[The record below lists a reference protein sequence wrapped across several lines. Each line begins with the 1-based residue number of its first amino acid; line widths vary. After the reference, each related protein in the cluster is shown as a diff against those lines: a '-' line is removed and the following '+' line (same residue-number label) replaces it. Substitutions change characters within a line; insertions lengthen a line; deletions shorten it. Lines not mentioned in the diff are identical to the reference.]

1 MKFNL
6 SAYTIDRFF
15 AQVVERYS
23 ESLSIGT
30 VDIPAMTYREMG
42 ERVDAFQQQLLGQG
56 IGHGDRVAVVGVST
70 PEWAIAYT
78 AAMALG
84 VTAVPVM
91 EDFPAE
97 DIRQLI
103 EFAEVSGLIISS
115 QMMDKLGI
123 DKLAG
128 ESAADESA
136 AGESAAD
143 ESGAGES
150 AADGSAGFVPAAVKT
165 VIRMEDFAVVSSR
178 GAAPAVREEVR
189 EDDLAEIL
197 FTSGTTGFSK
207 GVMLTHKNLVSN
219 IFEGPDI
226 LQCIDTRSVVLSIL
240 PMAHA
245 FGSTSAYL
253 SIIYCG
259 ASLYFLG
266 KKPTIAALMKAFAV
280 IKPTILGSVPLI
292 FEKIYAKKV
301 SPLIAGKPLFR
312 FLAAHGPSRRLLF
325 RVIGKK
331 FKQAFGGR
339 LECAIIGGAALAE
352 EVEDF
357 LKIAGIP
364 FALGYGMTEAA
375 PLITFQSRER
385 SKKGSV
391 GWAVTDVEILI
402 ENPEPETGIGEILVR
417 GPNVM
422 QGYWKNPEA
431 TAEIL
436 SPDGWLRT
444 GDRGYLDDEG
454 FLFLKGRSKN
464 VIVGPSGENIYPEVI
479 ESLLSASPL
488 VDEALVYAENHKII
502 GRIFPNSDYI
512 NLKHAHESAGEWLER
527 LRKEVNAK
535 LPSASRIV
543 QMIEEKVPFIKTA
556 SNKIKRAENIGA
568 AAVSDRSEERRL
580 ETE

>member
-1 MKFNL
+1 MWCYTDDMKFNL

-42 ERVDAFQQQLLGQG
+42 ERVDAFQQLLLEQG

-70 PEWAIAYT
+70 PNWAIAYT

-84 VTAVPVM
+84 VTAVPLM

-103 EFAEVSGLIISS
+103 EFAEVTGLILSS
-115 QMMDKLGI
+115 QMMEKLGI
-123 DKLAG
+123 DKPMDFSS
-128 ESAADESA
+128 E
-136 AGESAAD
+136 
-143 ESGAGES
+143 
-150 AADGSAGFVPAAVKT
+150 AVKT
-165 VIRMEDFAVVSSR
+165 VIRMEDLEVVSSR
-178 GAAPAVREEVR
+178 GAPPAVREEVL

-266 KKPTIAALMKAFAV
+266 KKPTIAALMKAFTV
-280 IKPTILGSVPLI
+280 VKPTILGSVPLI

-301 SPLIAGKPLFR
+301 APLIAGKPLFR

-436 SPDGWLRT
+436 SPEGWLRT

-512 NLKHAHESAGEWLER
+512 NLKHAHESASEWLER

-543 QMIEEKVPFIKTA
+543 QIIEEKVPFIKTA

-568 AAVSDRSEERRL
+568 AASTASGRSGESRL
-580 ETE
+580 EAE

>member
-42 ERVDAFQQQLLGQG
+42 ERVDAFQQLLLGQG
-56 IGHGDRVAVVGVST
+56 IGHGDRVAIVGVST

-97 DIRQLI
+97 DILQLLA
-103 EFAEVSGLIISS
+103 FAEVSGLIISS

-123 DKLAG
+123 AG
-128 ESAADESA
+128 PAAERS
-136 AGESAAD
+136 GPD
-143 ESGAGES
+143 ESGPDE
-150 AADGSAGFVPAAVKT
+150 SAGFVLAAVRT
-165 VIRMEDFAVVSSR
+165 VIRMEDSAVVSSR

-226 LQCIDTRSVVLSIL
+226 LQCIDTSSVVLSIL

-280 IKPTILGSVPLI
+280 VKPTILGSVPLI

-301 SPLIAGKPLFR
+301 APLIAGKPLFR

-385 SKKGSV
+385 SKKGAV

-568 AAVSDRSEERRL
+568 ASGRSEESGL
-580 ETE
+580 ETK